1 MDKITFW
8 QEKEL
13 KAYRFGIYETDIK
26 VLEKYP
32 CNHNLFHT
40 PYIEVLC
47 EELPTK
53 DKEISIEF
61 YAQFAGSDERIML
74 ASEEYV
80 GDKRGLKRFVKKY
93 ITEEIMAED
102 IYDLVWLSLV
112 KRIDRTFILDDDWD
126 ENADE
131 EMGVI

>member
-1 MDKITFW
+1 M
-8 QEKEL
+8 
-13 KAYRFGIYETDIK
+13 
-26 VLEKYP
+26 
-32 CNHNLFHT
+32 
-40 PYIEVLC
+40 
-47 EELPTK
+47 PTK

-102 IYDLVWLSLV
+102 IYDSVWLSLM